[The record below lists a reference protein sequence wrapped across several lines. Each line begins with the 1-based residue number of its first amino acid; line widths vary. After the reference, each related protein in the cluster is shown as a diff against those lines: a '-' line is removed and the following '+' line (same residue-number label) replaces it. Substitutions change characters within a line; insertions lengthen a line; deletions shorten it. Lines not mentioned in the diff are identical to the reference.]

1 MFISYLTTPSEVEV
15 ILPYTGVGR
24 YSWIYNLYSTRER
37 EKEPINNELDIQ
49 LHIWGNIIL
58 KVYCKEYGSFFF
70 DLDLISNFS

>member
-37 EKEPINNELDIQ
+37 EKEPINNE
-49 LHIWGNIIL
+49 
-58 KVYCKEYGSFFF
+58 
-70 DLDLISNFS
+70 